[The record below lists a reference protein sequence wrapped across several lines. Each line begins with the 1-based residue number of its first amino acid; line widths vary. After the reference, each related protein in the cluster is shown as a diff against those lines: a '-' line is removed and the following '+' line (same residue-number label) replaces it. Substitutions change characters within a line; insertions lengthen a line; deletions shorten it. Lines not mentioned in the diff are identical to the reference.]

1 MKTSIKELL
10 DSKHSLE
17 YLSLKALKMFGSG
30 IKFKIA
36 KIEFGGG
43 IKEVIGAEVKIQL
56 EFEAINRYRSAMI
69 KEIKKRKAQII
80 NFSEWAKAPIND
92 ALVLIRLSQCSCF
105 ETMETE
111 DPPLSSLYFLTI
123 SAIFFSLYFRIPAN
137 SGS

>member
-10 DSKHSLE
+10 DSKHGLE
-17 YLSLKALKMFGSG
+17 YLSLKALKMFGVG
-30 IKFKIA
+30 IKIKLT

-56 EFEAINRYRSAMI
+56 EFEEINKYRSAMI

-80 NFSEWAKAPIND
+80 NFSEWSKAPIND
-92 ALVLIRLSQCSCF
+92 AWVLVRLSQCSCF

-111 DPPLSSLYFLTI
+111 DSETGDAKVVFMLDILKNTTTI
-123 SAIFFSLYFRIPAN
+123 S
-137 SGS
+137 